1 MRIYRLCKSGEKQVP
16 AIDKDGFFVLGS
28 PKHGHEKHHGKNKIR
43 IRDEDEMIAL
53 LQLGYSIRV
62 KTPTSPSLV
71 RLNLFVDGVRI
82 S

>member
-1 MRIYRLCKSGEKQVP
+1 MRVYRLCASGDRQVP
-16 AIDKDGFFVLGS
+16 IADKDGFYILGS
-28 PKHGHEKHHGKNKIR
+28 PKHGHEKHHAKNKIR